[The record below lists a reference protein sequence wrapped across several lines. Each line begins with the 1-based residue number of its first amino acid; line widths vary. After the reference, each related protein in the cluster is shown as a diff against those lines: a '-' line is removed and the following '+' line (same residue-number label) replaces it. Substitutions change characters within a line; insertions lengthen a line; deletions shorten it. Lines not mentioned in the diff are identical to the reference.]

1 MRGIVHRVNK
11 CHCAGSM
18 DEARDLSN
26 RIDGS
31 HRVGRIA
38 YGHESRPVTQFAS
51 QVLEVERAV
60 LLPDICHLER
70 HTLFLE
76 CLPGRKI
83 GVMIESSQDNLIAL
97 PQLSS
102 DRPR

>member
-1 MRGIVHRVNK
+1 MRRIVHRVNK

-18 DEARDLSN
+18 SETRDLSN

-38 YGHESRPVTQFAS
+38 YGHESRSVTQFAF

-60 LLPDICHLER
+60 LLADICNLDD

-76 CLPGRKI
+76 CLPRRKI
-83 GVMIESSQDNLIAL
+83 GVMIESSR
-97 PQLSS
+97 SEERRVGKECRS
-102 DRPR
+102 RW